1 MVMYYLL
8 ILIIGIYIL
17 RKEIMEI
24 MEKMGLALELYSM
37 TMMRGH
43 LALPVLLTM
52 CQVAGQHRLLLL
64 VKGDQLFG
72 IVMELKMLEN
82 LCELGLHQLFIL
94 G

>member
-17 RKEIMEI
+17 RKEIM
-24 MEKMGLALELYSM
+24 GLALELYSM
-37 TMMRGH
+37 TMMRGR

-64 VKGDQLFG
+64 VKGDRLFG
-72 IVMELKMLEN
+72 IAMELKMLEN

>member
-17 RKEIMEI
+17 RKEIM
-24 MEKMGLALELYSM
+24 GLALELYST

-64 VKGDQLFG
+64 VKGDRLFG
-72 IVMELKMLEN
+72 IAMELKMLEN

>member
-1 MVMYYLL
+1 MFTVMYYLP

-17 RKEIMEI
+17 QKEIMER
-24 MEKMGLALELYSM
+24 MGLALELYSM

-82 LCELGLHQLFIL
+82 LYELGLHQLFIL

>member
-17 RKEIMEI
+17 RKEIME
-24 MEKMGLALELYSM
+24 KMGLALELYSM
-37 TMMRGH
+37 IMMRGH

-72 IVMELKMLEN
+72 IAMELKMLEN

>member
-1 MVMYYLL
+1 MFTVMYYLP

-17 RKEIMEI
+17 QKEIMER
-24 MEKMGLALELYSM
+24 MGLALELYSM

>member
-1 MVMYYLL
+1 MFTVMYYLP

-17 RKEIMEI
+17 QKEIMER
-24 MEKMGLALELYSM
+24 MGLALELYSM

-64 VKGDQLFG
+64 VKGDRLFG
-72 IVMELKMLEN
+72 IAMELKMLEN

>member
-1 MVMYYLL
+1 MFMVMYYLL

-17 RKEIMEI
+17 RKEI

-64 VKGDQLFG
+64 VKGDRLFG
-72 IVMELKMLEN
+72 IAMELKMLEN
-82 LCELGLHQLFIL
+82 LCELGIHQLFIL

>member
-1 MVMYYLL
+1 MFMVMYYLL

-17 RKEIMEI
+17 RKEIME
-24 MEKMGLALELYSM
+24 KMGLALELYSM
-37 TMMRGH
+37 TMMRGR

-64 VKGDQLFG
+64 VKGDRLFG
-72 IVMELKMLEN
+72 IAMELKMLEN

>member
-1 MVMYYLL
+1 MFTVMYYLP

-17 RKEIMEI
+17 RKEI

-72 IVMELKMLEN
+72 IAMELKMLEN

>member
-1 MVMYYLL
+1 MVIMYYLL

-17 RKEIMEI
+17 RKEI